1 MRGQAGA
8 QTWRP
13 QMGNLGVSVGST
25 AKPSSNRLRRSQA
38 LCVLAWGSRG
48 GTRVRHG
55 RRGPLNKALE
65 ELGLKLGVQAFYR
78 SREVVMTIARL
89 TAALTVPT
97 THPHLIRS
105 QILAVWTC

>member
-1 MRGQAGA
+1 MESADWELGRECGQHSKALQQPSQEVSGTLCPGLGEQRGNTGE
-8 QTWRP
+8 
-13 QMGNLGVSVGST
+13 
-25 AKPSSNRLRRSQA
+25 
-38 LCVLAWGSRG
+38 AWGG
-48 GTRVRHG
+48 A
-55 RRGPLNKALE
+55 PLNKALE

-78 SREVVMTIARL
+78 SREVVMMTIARL

>member
-1 MRGQAGA
+1 MGGA
-8 QTWRP
+8 
-13 QMGNLGVSVGST
+13 
-25 AKPSSNRLRRSQA
+25 
-38 LCVLAWGSRG
+38 
-48 GTRVRHG
+48 
-55 RRGPLNKALE
+55 PLNKALE

-89 TAALTVPT
+89 TAALPVPT

>member
-78 SREVVMTIARL
+78 SREVVMTITRL
-89 TAALTVPT
+89 TAALPVPT